1 MSDVPP
7 DSPDTGTAGEPS
19 AEAEEPVVRGTLF
32 IMLLFLMALVG
43 FWILMYLRLLEV

>member
-7 DSPDTGTAGEPS
+7 ESPDTGMAGEPS
-19 AEAEEPVVRGTLF
+19 AEAEEPIVRGTLF

>member
-7 DSPDTGTAGEPS
+7 ESPDTGTAGEPS
-19 AEAEEPVVRGTLF
+19 AEAEEPIVRGTLF